1 MHHRWILFGKDR
13 MGYFHKLHNKFYSS
27 ILNIDK
33 LWSLLPQEV
42 KASKENKASFTQFGY
57 FKVLKKESILIRLH
71 MIHEEIWDA

>member
-42 KASKENKASFTQFGY
+42 KASKENKASFTQFGPSLLS
-57 FKVLKKESILIRLH
+57 KIAKKKIKEAGSVVVLN
-71 MIHEEIWDA
+71 A